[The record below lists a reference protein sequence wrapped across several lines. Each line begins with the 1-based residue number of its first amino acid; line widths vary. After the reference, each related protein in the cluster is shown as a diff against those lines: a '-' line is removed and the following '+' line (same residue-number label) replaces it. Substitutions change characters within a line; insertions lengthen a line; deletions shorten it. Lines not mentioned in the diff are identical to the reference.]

1 MKGTWQ
7 STGKKKQPLMML
19 LHDPLFVKKRK
30 EKLKNKILFHT
41 CEDPSYLLGKIH
53 WNINSD
59 VICG

>member
-1 MKGTWQ
+1 
-7 STGKKKQPLMML
+7 MML

-30 EKLKNKILFHT
+30 EKLKNKISLHT
-41 CEDPSYLLGKIH
+41 WEDPSNLFGKID